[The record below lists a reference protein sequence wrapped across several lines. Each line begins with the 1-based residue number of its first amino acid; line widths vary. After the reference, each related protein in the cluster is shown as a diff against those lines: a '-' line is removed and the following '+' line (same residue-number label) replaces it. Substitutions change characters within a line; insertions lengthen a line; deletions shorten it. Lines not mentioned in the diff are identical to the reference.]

1 MYCNNIEIVV
11 VLELI
16 SQIKQK
22 HGRYCFLYNLLLNC
36 SITVKKR
43 GLCIFFFVKQSLSHQ
58 DHCQIL
64 LFKLTKILKYS
75 IYIKTFKLQNRLPP
89 FYLLI
94 SATKANYFL
103 FFLSLRI
110 ILQTK
115 VQHCIIDIIS
125 LQFRL
130 SLSIDRLNIYK
141 LLVSQ

>member
-36 SITVKKR
+36 SIEKGTMH
-43 GLCIFFFVKQSLSHQ
+43 LFFVKQSLSHQ